1 MLAQTAF
8 SLSSVDLHA
17 ILPEIIITVTL
28 MAVLVVD
35 LFLPDKAKSA
45 NGIIS
50 MAGVGGAG
58 IALITLVNGGSRKT
72 FGGMF
77 VLDNYAMLFK
87 FLFIAVAAI
96 LIFMSVTYLNEVVR
110 NIQGEFYF
118 LLLTSLLGMLVMP
131 SARDLIALF
140 IALET
145 VTVPGFIIAGFK
157 KHDNSSNEAAVKFF
171 LFGVLSSAVM
181 LFGMALIYG
190 VTRSTNLYEIARV
203 LTTKVYPMPI
213 QHAGSVI
220 AAAILLIIVGFGFK
234 VSAVPFHFWAPD
246 TYEGS
251 PVPVAAFLSV
261 ASKAAGFAGLL
272 QIMFVAFGSYTSVWA
287 PGFAVIA
294 VATMTVGNVIA
305 LQQKNIVRL
314 LAYSSIGQAGYMLL
328 PLAVVAN
335 KSATIQKEAFAAA
348 LTYILIYSFM
358 QLGAFAVVIAVG
370 RKYPNN
376 LIEDYEGLAFREP
389 GLAFAMLFFLL
400 SLAGMIPTAGFWA
413 KFFVFRSVIG
423 AGTLWLAAV
432 MVANTLIG
440 LYYYLAVGAKMY
452 LREPREREERIAVPY
467 ALVVAIILM
476 VVIVAAVTVYPDFFN
491 HFSPRS
497 TLVAF

>member
-8 SLSSVDLHA
+8 TLSSVNLHA
-17 ILPEIIITVTL
+17 ILPEIIVTATI
-28 MAVLVVD
+28 MVVLVVD
-35 LFLPDKAKSA
+35 LFLPDRAKSV
-45 NGIIS
+45 NGLIS
-50 MAGVGGAG
+50 MTGVGGAA
-58 IALITLVNGGSRKT
+58 IALISLVHSGTQRT
-72 FGGMF
+72 FGNMF
-77 VLDNYAMLFK
+77 VLDNYALLFK
-87 FLFIAVAAI
+87 FLFVAVAAI
-96 LIFMSVTYLNEVVR
+96 LILMSVTYLNEVVR

-131 SARDLIALF
+131 SARDLLALF
-140 IALET
+140 VALET

-157 KHDNSSNEAAVKFF
+157 KHDNSSNEAAIKFF

-181 LFGMALIYG
+181 LFGMALMYG
-190 VTRSTNLYEIARV
+190 ITKSTNLYEIGRV
-203 LTTKVYPMPI
+203 LSAKQYP
-213 QHAGSVI
+213 AGLHHPDGVI
-220 AAAILLIIVGFGFK
+220 FASILLIIVGFGFK

-272 QIMFVAFGSYTSVWA
+272 QITFVAFGSHSSVWA
-287 PGFAVIA
+287 PGFAIIA
-294 VATMTVGNVIA
+294 AATMTVGNVIA

-335 KSATIQKEAFAAA
+335 KSADIQRQAFSAA

-370 RKYPNN
+370 RKQPQN
-376 LIEDYEGLAFREP
+376 LISDYEGLAMREP

-413 KFFVFRSVIG
+413 KFFVFRATIG
-423 AGTLWLAAV
+423 AGTIWLAAL

-440 LYYYLAVGAKMY
+440 LYYYLSVGAKMY
-452 LREPREREERIAVPY
+452 LREPKERSGIDVPY
-467 ALVVAIILM
+467 ALVAAIVLM

>member
-1 MLAQTAF
+1 MIAQAAF
-8 SLSSVDLHA
+8 TLSSVDIHA
-17 ILPEIIITVTL
+17 ILPEIIVTAAL
-28 MAVLVVD
+28 VAVLVVD
-35 LFLPDKAKSA
+35 LFLPDRAKTY
-45 NGIIS
+45 NGLIS
-50 MAGVGGAG
+50 MAGIGGAA
-58 IALITLVNGGSRKT
+58 IALMTLVGSGTHKT
-72 FGGMF
+72 FGSMF
-77 VLDNYAMLFK
+77 VLDSYAMLFK
-87 FLFIAVAAI
+87 FLFLAVTGV
-96 LIFMSVTYLNEVVR
+96 LVLMSMTYLNEVVR

-118 LLLTSLLGMLVMP
+118 LLLTALLGMLVMP
-131 SARDLIALF
+131 SARDLLALF
-140 IALET
+140 VALET

-157 KHDNSSNEAAVKFF
+157 KRDNSSNEAAVKFF

-181 LFGMALIYG
+181 LFGMSLIYG
-190 VTRSTNLYEIARV
+190 ITRSTNLTEIARV
-203 LTTKVYPMPI
+203 LSTKQYPIPI
-213 QHAGSVI
+213 HHADSVVF
-220 AAAILLIIVGFGFK
+220 ASILLIIVGFGFK

-272 QIMFVAFGSYTSVWA
+272 QITFVAFGSHSSVWA
-287 PGFAVIA
+287 PGFAILA
-294 VATMTVGNVIA
+294 AATMTVGNVIA
-305 LQQKNIVRL
+305 LQQTNIVRL

-328 PLAVVAN
+328 PFAVVAN
-335 KSATIQKEAFAAA
+335 KSASIQKEAFAAA

-370 RKYPNN
+370 RKQTDNK
-376 LIEDYEGLAFREP
+376 IADYEGLAQREP

-413 KFFVFRSVIG
+413 KFFVFRAAIG
-423 AGTLWLAAV
+423 AGTIWLAAV

-440 LYYYLAVGAKMY
+440 LYYYLSIGAKMY
-452 LREPREREERIAVPY
+452 LREPSERSKIGVPF
-467 ALVVAIILM
+467 ALAAAIVLM
-476 VVIVAAVTVYPDFFN
+476 VVIVAAVTIYPDFFN

>member
-8 SLSSVDLHA
+8 SLSSVDVHA
-17 ILPEIIITVTL
+17 ILPEIIVTAAII
-28 MAVLVVD
+28 AVLMVD
-35 LFLPDKAKSA
+35 LFLPDRAKSA
-45 NGIIS
+45 NAVVSI
-50 MAGVGGAG
+50 AGVGGAAV
-58 IALITLVNGGSRKT
+58 ALMTLVGSGTHRT

-77 VLDNYAMLFK
+77 VLDSYAMLFK
-87 FLFIAVAAI
+87 FLFLAVAAI
-96 LIFMSVTYLNEVVR
+96 LIFMSVNYLNEVVR

-118 LLLTSLLGMLVMP
+118 LLLTALLGMLVMP
-131 SARDLIALF
+131 SSRDLIALF

-145 VTVPGFIIAGFK
+145 VTVPGFVIAGFK

-171 LFGVLSSAVM
+171 LFGVLASAVM

-190 VTRSTNLYEIARV
+190 VTKSTNLYEIARV
-203 LTTKVYPMPI
+203 LATKQYPIPI
-213 QHAGSVI
+213 QHADSVVF
-220 AAAILLIIVGFGFK
+220 ASILLIIVGFGFK

-261 ASKAAGFAGLL
+261 ASKAAGFAGLM
-272 QIMFVAFGSYTSVWA
+272 QITFVAFGSHSSVWA
-287 PGFAVIA
+287 PGFAIMA
-294 VATMTVGNVIA
+294 ALTMTVGNVIA

-314 LAYSSIGQAGYMLL
+314 LAYSSIGQAGYILI

-335 KSATIQKEAFAAA
+335 KSSAIQKEAFAAA

-370 RKYPNN
+370 RKHPSN
-376 LIEDYEGLAFREP
+376 LISDYEGLAFREP

-413 KFFVFRSVIG
+413 KFFVFRSAIG
-423 AGTLWLAAV
+423 AGTLWLAAL

-440 LYYYLAVGAKMY
+440 LYYYLSVGARMY
-452 LREPREREERIAVPY
+452 LREPKERGPIAVPY
-467 ALVVAIILM
+467 ALAVAIVLM
-476 VVIVAAVTVYPDFFN
+476 VIIVGAVTVYPDFFN

-497 TLVAF
+497 TLIAF

>member
-8 SLSSVDLHA
+8 SLSSVDIHA
-17 ILPEIIITVTL
+17 ILPEIIITVAL

-35 LFLPDKAKSA
+35 LFLPDRAKSA

-50 MAGVGGAG
+50 MAGVGGAA
-58 IALITLVNGGSRKT
+58 IALMSLVNGGTRKT

-157 KHDNSSNEAAVKFF
+157 KSDNSSNEAAVKFF

-190 VTRSTNLYEIARV
+190 VTKSTNLYEIARV
-203 LTTKVYPMPI
+203 LSSKVYPMPI
-213 QHAGSVI
+213 HHAESII
-220 AAAILLIIVGFGFK
+220 AAAILLILVGFGFK

-261 ASKAAGFAGLL
+261 ASKAAGFAGLIS
-272 QIMFVAFGSYTSVWA
+272 IMFVAFGSYTSVWA

-294 VATMTVGNVIA
+294 ALTMTIGNVIA

-314 LAYSSIGQAGYMLL
+314 LAYSSIAQAGYMLL

-335 KSATIQKEAFAAA
+335 KSAAIQKEAFAAA

-370 RKYPNN
+370 RKHPRN

-423 AGTLWLAAV
+423 AGTLWLAAL

-440 LYYYLAVGAKMY
+440 LYYYLSVGARMY
-452 LREPREREERIAVPY
+452 LREPRDRARIAVPY
-467 ALVVAIILM
+467 ALVMAIILM

>member
-8 SLSSVDLHA
+8 SLSSVNVHA
-17 ILPEIIITVTL
+17 VLPEIIITAAL
-28 MAVLVVD
+28 IIVLVVD
-35 LFLPDKAKSA
+35 LFLPDRAKSA
-45 NGIIS
+45 NAVIS
-50 MAGVGGAG
+50 MAGVGGAAV
-58 IALITLVNGGSRKT
+58 ALMSLIGTGTHRT

-77 VLDNYAMLFK
+77 VLDGYAMLFK
-87 FLFIAVAAI
+87 FLFLAVAAI

-118 LLLTSLLGMLVMP
+118 LLLTALLGMLVMP

-190 VTRSTNLYEIARV
+190 VTKSTNLYEIARV
-203 LTTKVYPMPI
+203 LSTKQYPMPI
-213 QHAGSVI
+213 HHADSVVF
-220 AAAILLIIVGFGFK
+220 ASILLIIVGFGFK

-261 ASKAAGFAGLL
+261 ASKAAGFAGLM
-272 QIMFVAFGSYTSVWA
+272 QITFVAFGSHSSVWA
-287 PGFAVIA
+287 PGFAILA
-294 VATMTVGNVIA
+294 ALTMTVGNVIA

-314 LAYSSIGQAGYMLL
+314 LAYSSIAQAGYILI

-335 KSATIQKEAFAAA
+335 KSAAIQKEAFAAA

-370 RKYPNN
+370 RKYPDN
-376 LIEDYEGLAFREP
+376 LISDYEGLALREP

-413 KFFVFRSVIG
+413 KFFVFRSAIG

-432 MVANTLIG
+432 MVANTLVG
-440 LYYYLAVGAKMY
+440 LYYYLSVGAKMY
-452 LREPREREERIAVPY
+452 LREPKERGPIAVPY
-467 ALVVAIILM
+467 ALVAAIVLM
-476 VVIVAAVTVYPDFFN
+476 VIIVAAVTVYPDFFN

>member
-1 MLAQTAF
+1 MIAQTAF
-8 SLSSVDLHA
+8 SLSSVDVHA
-17 ILPEIIITVTL
+17 ILPEIIITAAII
-28 MAVLVVD
+28 AVLVVD
-35 LFLPDKAKSA
+35 LFLPDRAKSLNA
-45 NGIIS
+45 VIS
-50 MAGVGGAG
+50 MAGVGGAA
-58 IALITLVNGGSRKT
+58 IALMSLIGSGTHRT

-87 FLFIAVAAI
+87 FLLLAVAAM
-96 LIFMSVTYLNEVVR
+96 LIFMSVNYLNEVVR

-118 LLLTSLLGMLVMP
+118 LLLTALLGMLVMP
-131 SARDLIALF
+131 SSRDLIALF

-157 KHDNSSNEAAVKFF
+157 KRDNSSNEAAVKFF
-171 LFGVLSSAVM
+171 LFGVLASAVM

-190 VTRSTNLYEIARV
+190 VTKSTNLYEIARV
-203 LTTKVYPMPI
+203 LSTKQYPMPI
-213 QHAGSVI
+213 HHADSVVF
-220 AAAILLIIVGFGFK
+220 ASILLIIVGFGFK

-261 ASKAAGFAGLL
+261 ASKAAGFAGLF
-272 QIMFVAFGSYTSVWA
+272 QICFVAFGSHSSVWA
-287 PGFAVIA
+287 PGFAILA
-294 VATMTVGNVIA
+294 ALTMTVGNVIA

-314 LAYSSIGQAGYMLL
+314 LAYSSIAQAGYILI

-335 KSATIQKEAFAAA
+335 KSVSIQKEAFAAA

-358 QLGAFAVVIAVG
+358 QLGAFAVVIAVS
-370 RKYPNN
+370 RRHPDN
-376 LIEDYEGLAFREP
+376 LIADYEGLSAREP

-413 KFFVFRSVIG
+413 KFFVFRSAIG

-432 MVANTLIG
+432 MVVNTLIG
-440 LYYYLAVGAKMY
+440 LYYYLSIGAKMY
-452 LREPREREERIAVPY
+452 LREPRERGPIQVPY
-467 ALVVAIILM
+467 ALATAIVLM
-476 VVIVAAVTVYPDFFN
+476 VIIIVAVTVYPDFFN

-497 TLVAF
+497 TLLAF